1 MKVGILG
8 AGFVVSLFLEAAI
21 KLDGLELVAICGHNN
36 VEKTERIA
44 HENQIRFIYFNY
56 QEMLDNPNIDTI
68 YVATPNNLHYEN
80 ARQALLNKKNVILE
94 KPFTKSYEQAEELVE
109 IAVQNGLL
117 LFEAITV
124 VNTPNF
130 EKTKEL
136 VNKFEKIKIVE
147 LNYVQYSSRYDNF
160 KKGIVHPVFDYQK
173 DGGAL
178 RDLGVYNVHFVVGL
192 FGEPIKYHYYPN
204 IERNIDVSGTL
215 VMVYDHFSCILT
227 SAKDCSNYFDI
238 RIQGDKKV
246 IHSTSAID
254 LYDSFTFID
263 DGVEKKYELNVH
275 KEMFYSELS
284 NFLAIFHSKDYR
296 KCYQKLQNSLI
307 VIKILEN
314 VYKEMNKALSI
325 ETNWI
330 GASEHV

>member
-8 AGFVVSLFLEAAI
+8 SGFVVSLFLDAAT
-21 KLDGLELVAICGHNN
+21 KLDEMELVAICGIDAEK
-36 VEKTERIA
+36 VEKIA
-44 HENQIRFIYFNY
+44 NENHILFTYSNY
-56 QEMLDNPNIDTI
+56 QEMLDNPNVDTI
-68 YVATPNNLHYEN
+68 YIGIPNHLHYEH
-80 ARQALLNKKNVILE
+80 AKQALLNHKNVILE
-94 KPFTKSYEQAEELVE
+94 KPFTRSFKQAEELVE
-109 IAVQNGLL
+109 IAKKNKLL

-136 VNKFEKIKIVE
+136 VNTFEKIKLVE

-160 KKGIVHPVFDYQK
+160 NKGIIHPVFDYKK

-178 RDLGVYNVHFVVGL
+178 RDLGVYNIHFVVGL
-192 FGEPIKYHYYPN
+192 FGEPLSYTYYPN
-204 IERNIDVSGTL
+204 IERNVDVSGTL
-215 VMVYDHFSCILT
+215 VMTYNKFSCILT

-238 RIQGDKKV
+238 RIQGDKKI

-263 DGVEKKYELNVH
+263 DGKEEKFELNVR

-284 NFLAIFHSKDYR
+284 NFIKIYNSNDYE
-296 KCYQKLQNSLI
+296 KCYQKLQNTLT

-314 VYKEMNKALSI
+314 VYKEMNEKLGI
-325 ETNWI
+325 ETTQI
-330 GASEHV
+330 GASENV

>member
-8 AGFVVSLFLEAAI
+8 SGFVVSLFLEAAN
-21 KLDGLELVAICGHNN
+21 KLDDLELVAICGHNN
-36 VEKTERIA
+36 VEKVKKIA
-44 HENQIRFIYFNY
+44 YENNIPFIYFNY
-56 QEMLDNPNIDTI
+56 QEMLNNPNIDTI

-80 ARQALLNKKNVILE
+80 AKQALVNKKNVILE
-94 KPFTKSYEQAEELVE
+94 KPFTRSFKQAEELVE
-109 IAVQNGLL
+109 IAKQNKLL

-130 EKTKEL
+130 DKTKEL
-136 VNKFEKIKIVE
+136 VKEFEKIKIVE

-160 KKGIVHPVFDYQK
+160 KNGIIHPVFDYTK

-178 RDLGVYNVHFVVGL
+178 RDLGVYNIHFVVGL

-215 VMVYDHFSCILT
+215 VMIYDEFSCFLT
-227 SAKDCSNYFDI
+227 CAKDCSNYFDI
-238 RIQGDKKV
+238 RIQGDKKI

-263 DGVEKKYELNVH
+263 EGKEKKYELNLH

-284 NFLAIFHSKDYR
+284 NFLAIFNLMDYS

-307 VIKILEN
+307 VIKIIEN
-314 VYKEMNKALSI
+314 VYKEMNKKMGI
-325 ETNWI
+325 ETN
-330 GASEHV
+330 